1 MPFYLSLFSFLASL
15 IWMIYGILGR
25 DPYITVSM
33 QSVFTIRSLFFTI
46 KIKLLLKPDY
56 RLHTLKLNIFFFLS
70 YTRELCVISL
80 KRKIKRYKSEGS
92 KAPPP
97 PPTPT
102 PLPPR
107 THTHSQYS
115 TLKTEYLWPSN
126 YETIYLWPSTFSDML
141 RSPKN
146 S

>member
-33 QSVFTIRSLFFTI
+33 QSVFTIRKKSIFHHQNQTI
-46 KIKLLLKPDY
+46 AQADY

-97 PPTPT
+97 PN
-102 PLPPR
+102 
-107 THTHSQYS
+107 S